1 MAALF
6 TGNSPPR
13 LKVDRDLIPVRSI
26 PSVKTEILT
35 IMNDGGG
42 ILKGTA
48 ISDVSWIRIPN
59 PRIETPFIV
68 PFRIE
73 IVPGRASPNIPL
85 KGAVTIITNGGTVK
99 IRVECNTLPAI
110 KPCLTVDERQY
121 QFCNLRKGENF
132 SFDLIVRNTGS
143 GLISGTIESESD
155 WIEVKTRTLWT
166 QKAQAVQVTVHTS
179 KAPGVHQ
186 PTGKIRIKS
195 TGGDLEVPVS
205 VNFRGG
211 DGPVLKLSQSRIRC
225 LWDKK
230 GIIEETLKIQN
241 EGRGI
246 LRGTI
251 PAPAPWIKIL
261 PSIFSVESSKKIL
274 LKIDTRMLTSD
285 RSMSVP
291 VQIITNAGTQILTLD
306 VVPARRTPVQVKKPR
321 TSIRQQP
328 RVRLTAY
335 EPGGKV
341 CILISTGKAGG
352 EGEIYFL
359 AEDETKCAKIF
370 HPHRRTQEIE
380 EKIRA
385 MIATPPDNELLQ
397 FLTWPLA
404 PLFDLPGG
412 GKIIGYIM
420 RRIPDEYRSVHL
432 WYDEPQ
438 EKEKRNLQNR
448 IVASLQ
454 LARLVAGVHK
464 AGHVI
469 GDLRENNLLINKRG
483 DLVLIDTDSFQIR
496 DKNSRRTFWSR
507 VGTGEYLPPEH
518 LDGSFAESGCDRLY
532 GDHFALA
539 VLIFR
544 FMMDGVHPFQAKG
557 PLVRDA
563 PATTDKILLG
573 YFAFESRITGIS
585 PPDYAPPYS
594 SLPSSFQTLFRE
606 TFVSGLRDPHKRPGA
621 AHWETMLSSLI
632 PREKKDQETTKQR
645 VVDQQ
650 KQDTRITLDKWS
662 DPNKLKTDKS
672 GILFRTEAGIITSF
686 VPGTQVF
693 LVHNGINLPKLGA
706 TYPHEIPKSLVV
718 PLQVV
723 YRDNLPVGWTIQAI
737 DQGRYHPWH
746 VAADPESRRERFEG
760 KFSFNRRL
768 AACRNLMAALMSA
781 RNHDIRDVYLS
792 ERTVFVG
799 PDASIRLLILPNRPG
814 EGSSD
819 LKKIVSPAILIFRML
834 MDGYHPFH
842 AIGSRTTGAGSHE
855 RRMAAGLYP
864 WSDEDPALRP
874 PPQAPSIRTLPKPL
888 IDLFDVEFQELK
900 ADPRDNK
907 KIETWFKVLD
917 QVFQQL
923 ACCDSNP
930 DHWYLPNSEGCP
942 WCNLNY
948 RKSGHFYIY
957 TKQKNLSPVV
967 FLLMAPK
974 VAGLLQERNRRRR
987 TRTRTSTRAEPPR
1000 WVTIPLPPE
1009 RVTRILLPKKNC
1021 ILTLGSGKGM
1031 RYLPI
1036 QYTRPW
1042 IACIHRSD
1050 DPKRDLKIQIHLK
1063 LQDENSE
1070 MIHPISIQGM
1080 DDITLVD
1087 EMRWVSTMDR
1097 LKGEGIG
1104 QPRKKIRIK
1113 TRDKTQRRRAIEVML
1128 YPIDLHI
1135 PKKAI
1140 DESDISKQVIS
1151 NQVKQT
1157 SKRGARTRIRSRLQ
1171 TILKDFIWGG
1181 DLDLSPPVPDE
1192 NSSIHT
1198 SGSEE
1203 AHKTK
1208 NKKVTSDEEDHNL
1221 HSLDR

>member
-13 LKVDRDLIPVRSI
+13 LKVDRDLIPVQSVT
-26 PSVKTEILT
+26 SVKTEILT

-73 IVPGRASPNIPL
+73 IVPGRVSPNIPL

-99 IRVECNTLPAI
+99 VRVECNTLPAI
-110 KPCLTVDERQY
+110 KPCLTVDERQF

-132 SFDLIVRNTGS
+132 SFDLIIRNS
-143 GLISGTIESESD
+143 GNGLLSGTIQSESD
-155 WIEVKTRTLWT
+155 WIEVKSRTLWT
-166 QKAQAVQVTVHTS
+166 QKVQVVQVTVHTTN
-179 KAPGVHQ
+179 APIVRQ
-186 PTGKIRIKS
+186 PTGKIRIRS
-195 TGGDLEVPVS
+195 TGGDLEVPIS
-205 VNFRGG
+205 INFRGG
-211 DGPVLKLSQSRIRC
+211 DGPILKLISSRIIC

-230 GIIEETLKIQN
+230 GIFEETLKIQN

-261 PSIFSVESSKKIL
+261 PSIFSAESSKKIL
-274 LKIDTRMLTSD
+274 FKIDTRMLTSD
-285 RSMSVP
+285 RSVSVP

-306 VVPARRTPVQVKKPR
+306 VVPSRRTPVQVKKTR
-321 TSIRQQP
+321 TSVRQQP
-328 RVRLTAY
+328 RTKLTVY

-341 CILISTGKAGG
+341 CTLISTGKAGG
-352 EGEIYFL
+352 EGEIYYF
-359 AEDETKCAKIF
+359 ADDDTKCAKIF

-380 EKIRA
+380 EKIRT
-385 MIATPPDNELLQ
+385 MIAAPPERELLQ
-397 FLTWPLA
+397 FLTWPLK
-404 PLFDLPGG
+404 PLTDLPGG
-412 GKIIGYIM
+412 GKIIGYVM

-438 EKEKRNLQNR
+438 EKEKRNLQSR

-518 LDGSFAESGCDRLY
+518 LDGSFAESGCDRRY
-532 GDHFALA
+532 GDYFALA

-544 FMMDGVHPFQAKG
+544 FMMGGVHPFQAKG
-557 PLVRDA
+557 PLVKDA

-573 YFAFESRITGIS
+573 YFAFECRIAGIS
-585 PPDYAPPYS
+585 PPDYAPPYA

-606 TFVSGLRDPHKRPGA
+606 TFVSGLREPHKRPGA
-621 AHWETMLSSLI
+621 ERWETMLSSLI
-632 PREKKDQETTKQR
+632 PREKKIQETTKQR
-645 VVDQQ
+645 VVEKQN
-650 KQDTRITLDKWS
+650 QDTRITLDGWS
-662 DPNKLKTDKS
+662 DPNKLKTDQS
-672 GILFRTEAGIITSF
+672 GILFRTEAGIITTF

-693 LVHNGINLPKLGA
+693 IVHNGINPPEPGA
-706 TYPHEIPKSLVV
+706 IYPHGIPQSLVI

-723 YRDNLPVGWTIQAI
+723 YRDNMPVGWTIQAI
-737 DQGRYHPWH
+737 DPGRFHPWH
-746 VAADPESRRERFEG
+746 VAADPQSRRERFDG
-760 KFSFNRRL
+760 KFYFKHRI
-768 AACRNLMAALMSA
+768 AACLNLTAVLISA
-781 RNHDIRDVYLS
+781 RNHGIRDVYLS

-799 PDASIRLLILPNRPG
+799 PDASIRLLILPKP
-814 EGSSD
+814 EQVMST
-819 LKKIVSPAILIFRML
+819 LKMSLSPAILIFRML

-855 RRMAAGLYP
+855 RRMASGLYP
-864 WSDEDPALRP
+864 WSDDDPALRP
-874 PPQAPSIRTLPKPL
+874 PPQAPPIRTLPKPL
-888 IDLFDVEFQELK
+888 IDLFDEEFQEFK
-900 ADPRDNK
+900 GDSQDNNN
-907 KIETWFKVLD
+907 IETWFNVID
-917 QVFQQL
+917 QVYKRL
-923 ACCDSNP
+923 VCCDLNP
-930 DHWYLPNSEGCP
+930 DHWYLPDSEGCP

-948 RKSGHFYIY
+948 LKSVPTSICLVQQIF
-957 TKQKNLSPVV
+957 SPVV

-987 TRTRTSTRAEPPR
+987 TTSTRTEPPR

-1009 RVTRILLPKKNC
+1009 RITRILLPKKNC
-1021 ILTLGSGKGM
+1021 ILALGSGKKT
-1031 RYLPI
+1031 RYLPV

-1050 DPKRDLKIQIHLK
+1050 DQEVDFKIQKDLKPRDK
-1063 LQDENSE
+1063 DSE
-1070 MIHPISIQGM
+1070 MIHPIFIQGM
-1080 DDITLVD
+1080 EDITLVD
-1087 EMRWVSTMDR
+1087 EMIWVSMMDR
-1097 LKGEGIG
+1097 LRGEGIG
-1104 QPRKKIRIK
+1104 QPRRKIRTK
-1113 TRDKTQRRRAIEVML
+1113 TREKIQRRRPIEVML
-1128 YPIDLHI
+1128 YPIDLRI
-1135 PKKAI
+1135 PEKAI
-1140 DESDISKQVIS
+1140 DESDITNQVIS
-1151 NQVKQT
+1151 NQVKPT

-1181 DLDLSPPVPDE
+1181 DLDQSSPVSDE
-1192 NSSIHT
+1192 NNSIHIP
-1198 SGSEE
+1198 GSDE

-1208 NKKVTSDEEDHNL
+1208 NKKVTSEEKDHDL